1 MSTMPAPT
9 RDFPSANEEALRQ
22 PETMVRQCSGMS
34 ESAAD
39 IMTVSTRSRM
49 LGNMQMRRMD
59 NFGPQFLQHMP
70 GLMPMAFMSGMAAN
84 QQQMQ
89 MQQPQMQQS
98 QMQQPQMQQPQMQ
111 QQQMQQQQMQQQ
123 PQQQMPQPQM
133 QQAQMQ
139 QPQMQQ
145 QQMQQAQMQ
154 QAQMQQP
161 QMQQQQLQ
169 QQQMQQPQMQQQAGI
184 GGAYPAMAI
193 VVPVPVPVMVVA
205 QPAGEGGAPNA
216 GTAPMVSYCG
226 AQAME
231 PNVKKDNMMRW

>member
-1 MSTMPAPT
+1 
-9 RDFPSANEEALRQ
+9 
-22 PETMVRQCSGMS
+22 
-34 ESAAD
+34 
-39 IMTVSTRSRM
+39 
-49 LGNMQMRRMD
+49 
-59 NFGPQFLQHMP
+59 
-70 GLMPMAFMSGMAAN
+70 
-84 QQQMQ
+84 
-89 MQQPQMQQS
+89 
-98 QMQQPQMQQPQMQ
+98 
-111 QQQMQQQQMQQQ
+111 
-123 PQQQMPQPQM
+123 
-133 QQAQMQ
+133 
-139 QPQMQQ
+139 MQQ

-231 PNVKKDNMMRW
+231 PNAEASARFRKPEASAEEGQHDAMVADESQSLGTERGPRFCRLQDGGPADSSETPSAWRLRPEDEGKELTQAGDGIEGLQEWLQQAGLGEFQEAVSAWCKDMGAIWLSEVQENAEELADHLQLCPAERLATLAMVPQSCSG